1 MLVPIF
7 HCFLATS
14 VTTTPG
20 AMGSGNLKPLA
31 ATFLLGA
38 PLDPL
43 LVAPFRGGMTEL
55 LNQVEPQVKN
65 FAPYTY
71 QVSLTCSLSNLLGK
85 KIIVVGKQITI
96 KV

>member
-31 ATFLLGA
+31 ATFRLGA

-55 LNQVEPQVKN
+55 LRQVEPQVKTLL
-65 FAPYTY
+65 PTR
-71 QVSLTCSLSNLLGK
+71 TKSLSLALYQICWGK
-85 KIIVVGKQITI
+85 KFNCS
-96 KV
+96 